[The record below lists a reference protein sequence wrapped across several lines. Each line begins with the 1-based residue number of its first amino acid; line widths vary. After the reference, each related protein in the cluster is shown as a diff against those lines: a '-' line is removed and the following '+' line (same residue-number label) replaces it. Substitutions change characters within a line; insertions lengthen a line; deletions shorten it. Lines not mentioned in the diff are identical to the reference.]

1 MSLIKN
7 NKADRI
13 VSRTYEDLGDLKLQ
27 AERLVQEARGEA
39 LRIIEQAR
47 AEGEN
52 LIKETV
58 PDAQAQGREQGLEEG
73 REVGRREAY
82 EEAIGRCAD
91 EIAALIANWTEA
103 LQAFE
108 SARADMLL
116 AAREDVLEF
125 ALAMGE
131 KITHRVVEADPT
143 VIMDQLIETL
153 SMVVAPTAV
162 TVSINPKDRRLV
174 KTELGGVLDTVSQ
187 CTHVELCDDETVG
200 RGGCV
205 VRTGRGTID
214 ATIERQ
220 IERIVGALLAGKKR
234 EGHQGK
240 KEKGIK
246 ASREEK
252 RSKGERT
259 ARSSGAS

>member
-1 MSLIKN
+1 MALIKN
-7 NKADRI
+7 NKVDRI

-27 AERLVQEARGEA
+27 AEQLVQEARGEA

-58 PDAQAQGREQGLEEG
+58 PAAQAQGREQGLEEG

-82 EEAIGRCAD
+82 EEAIGGCTD
-91 EIAALIANWTEA
+91 EIAAMIASWTEA
-103 LQAFE
+103 LQSFE

-131 KITHRVVEADPT
+131 KITRRVVEVDPT

-162 TVSINPKDRRLV
+162 TVSINPKDRRFV
-174 KTELGGVLDTVSQ
+174 KTELAGVLDTVNQ
-187 CTHVELCDDETVG
+187 CTHVELRDDEAVG

-220 IERIVGALLAGKKR
+220 IERIVSALMA
-234 EGHQGK
+234 
-240 KEKGIK
+240 KEVVSGQRPVV
-246 ASREEK
+246 REEK
-252 RSKGERT
+252 KAKKKKTG
-259 ARSSGAS
+259 